1 MKPLQRNTGHT
12 CTRRDTQRQNNGIC
26 RESPINGRVKI
37 HKEIENIIILLS
49 LFVEPK
55 SVFQCF
61 RQTVLLIA
69 GHHSMGFIKY
79 IFDHA
84 TFRYWLL
91 LRKFDRVKTIKAS
104 SHQLKLIHVDNS
116 SHNVFTCF
124 P

>member
-12 CTRRDTQRQNNGIC
+12 CTGRDTRKQNNGIC

-104 SHQLKLIHVDNS
+104 SHQLKLIHADNS
-116 SHNVFTCF
+116 SNNVFTCF